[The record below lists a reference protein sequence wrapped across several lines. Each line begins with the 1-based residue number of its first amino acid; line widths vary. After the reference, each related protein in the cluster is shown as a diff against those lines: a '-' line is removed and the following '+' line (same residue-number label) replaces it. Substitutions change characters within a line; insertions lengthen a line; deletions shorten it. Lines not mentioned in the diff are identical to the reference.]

1 MMKKYFSLLLTILS
15 FASLKAQYPRQPLME
30 HFTNTVCS
38 ICASRNPGFYQ
49 TLSGYPQV
57 IHVAFHPSS
66 PYQNCLFSQQNKP
79 ENDARTNYYGIYGS
93 TPRFVLNGKTLPSVN
108 PAINTTTLDTVINQ
122 TSPVQVE
129 VTEELIAVDSVNVK
143 IVIRVGGTLPVSTAL
158 LFAGV
163 AEDPVLYN
171 APNGE
176 SVHYDVFRKALS
188 NVAGTTIQL
197 PQAGDS
203 ITYQMVYKVENGW
216 NVSQLHT
223 TAWVQRADT
232 KEILNAD
239 ESSRISSP
247 LAVGDLEEESFS
259 VYPNPFSESFVVSG
273 FSLNTNAT
281 LEVRDI
287 TGRLVERKL
296 LTTQNLQLNT
306 YTWQKGVYFL
316 RVGDAVKRVVK
327 Q

>member
-1 MMKKYFSLLLTILS
+1 MMKKYFSLAITLLLLV
-15 FASLKAQYPRQPLME
+15 AAQAQYTRQVVVE
-30 HFTNTVCS
+30 HFTNTRCS

-57 IHVAFHPSS
+57 IHIAFHPSS

-93 TPRFVLNGKTLPSVN
+93 TPRFVLNGKNLPSAN
-108 PAINTTTLDTVINQ
+108 PAINATTLDTVINQ
-122 TSPVQVE
+122 TSPIEVE
-129 VTEELIAVDSVNVK
+129 VTEEQIAADSILVK

-158 LFAGV
+158 LFAGI

-176 SVHYDVFRKALS
+176 NVHYDVFRKALS
-188 NVAGTTIQL
+188 SATGNTIQL
-197 PQAGDS
+197 PQPGDS
-203 ITYQMVYKVENGW
+203 LTYQMLYKVESGW
-216 NVSQLHT
+216 NISQLHT

-239 ESSRISSP
+239 ESERLSSP
-247 LAVGDLEEESFS
+247 LGVDETAEEQFT
-259 VYPNPFSESFVVSG
+259 VYPNPFENELTVNGLQLAV
-273 FSLNTNAT
+273 NTII
-281 LEVRDI
+281 EVRDVM
-287 TGRLVERKL
+287 GRLVERQTITTENFKL
-296 LTTQNLQLNT
+296 DTEN
-306 YTWQKGVYFL
+306 WEKGVYFL
-316 RVGDAVKRVVK
+316 RVGEVTKKIIK